1 MPRLASMLLASF
13 LVVTPATLAQAAA
26 TQTSVIVT
34 AADPPG
40 DVRVDAGHGPTAS
53 ERGSIDLREVSVVAR
68 PNVVRFKVR
77 VREVRQTRE
86 FDQMVFIDLKP
97 TATSDA
103 TWTATIGMSPQQ
115 PTTAYATLFVDDSG
129 TDYRSCDPL
138 PLTVLRRQDT
148 LRLDVPTRCVPGEP
162 ARIKVTSYTGYY
174 RSDAGGPWSKDVLRV
189 SGGFLL
195 R

>member
-1 MPRLASMLLASF
+1 VPRLASTLLASF
-13 LVVTPATLAQAAA
+13 LVVTPATLAQAAP

-40 DVRVDAGHGPTAS
+40 DVWVYAGDGPTAS

-77 VREVRQTRE
+77 LREVRQTRE

-97 TATSDA
+97 TVASDA

-115 PTTAYATLFVDDSG
+115 PTTAYATLFLDDSG

-138 PLTVLRRQDT
+138 PLAVLRRQDT
-148 LRLDVPTRCVPGEP
+148 LRLDVPIRCVPREP

-174 RSDAGGPWSKDVLRV
+174 RSDAGGPWSKDALRV
-189 SGGFLL
+189 SGSYLL